1 MNKKEQSR
9 QTFDLQASKYDTTF
23 YGKHARNIYPY
34 LLNDII
40 RCYGEEVLDLGCGT
54 GALMKQVISEDSHR
68 HLTGIDLSSQM
79 IEKAKHQLK
88 NKATLVVGDSENL
101 PFFDQTF
108 DIVYCNDSFHHYPN
122 PQKAIAEIYRVLKIG
137 GTLIIGD
144 TYLPVIARQVM
155 NYFIRF
161 NKDGDVRIYSKK
173 EMISFLEELFHEIK
187 WIKVSNSAY
196 MIKGVK

>member
-1 MNKKEQSR
+1 M
-9 QTFDLQASKYDTTF
+9 
-23 YGKHARNIYPY
+23 
-34 LLNDII
+34 
-40 RCYGEEVLDLGCGT
+40 
-54 GALMKQVISEDSHR
+54 
-68 HLTGIDLSSQM
+68 
-79 IEKAKHQLK
+79 
-88 NKATLVVGDSENL
+88 

>member
-1 MNKKEQSR
+1 MYKR
-9 QTFDLQASKYDTTF
+9 Q
-23 YGKHARNIYPY
+23 
-34 LLNDII
+34 
-40 RCYGEEVLDLGCGT
+40 
-54 GALMKQVISEDSHR
+54 
-68 HLTGIDLSSQM
+68 GIDLSSQM

-144 TYLPVIARQVM
+144 TYLPVIEM
-155 NYFIRF
+155 CIRDRNCIF
-161 NKDGDVRIYSKK
+161 LMLKK
-173 EMISFLEELFHEIK
+173 
-187 WIKVSNSAY
+187 V
-196 MIKGVK
+196 

>member
-1 MNKKEQSR
+1 MNEINKIY
-9 QTFDLQASKYDTTF
+9 QA
-23 YGKHARNIYPY
+23 H
-34 LLNDII
+34 
-40 RCYGEEVLDLGCGT
+40 
-54 GALMKQVISEDSHR
+54 MSH
-68 HLTGIDLSSQM
+68 
-79 IEKAKHQLK
+79 ELK
-88 NKATLVVGDSENL
+88 LVVD
-101 PFFDQTF
+101 
-108 DIVYCNDSFHHYPN
+108 PN
-122 PQKAIAEIYRVLKIG
+122 HAVLKIG

>member
-1 MNKKEQSR
+1 MTPSVPREFCVSGLTR
-9 QTFDLQASKYDTTF
+9 
-23 YGKHARNIYPY
+23 
-34 LLNDII
+34 
-40 RCYGEEVLDLGCGT
+40 EGT

>member
-1 MNKKEQSR
+1 MSR
-9 QTFDLQASKYDTTF
+9 
-23 YGKHARNIYPY
+23 G
-34 LLNDII
+34 
-40 RCYGEEVLDLGCGT
+40 LG
-54 GALMKQVISEDSHR
+54 D
-68 HLTGIDLSSQM
+68 
-79 IEKAKHQLK
+79 
-88 NKATLVVGDSENL
+88 
-101 PFFDQTF
+101 
-108 DIVYCNDSFHHYPN
+108 VYKR
-122 PQKAIAEIYRVLKIG
+122 QEIYRVLKIG